1 MQNVFKAVVSLLLAA
16 LPGLAHGLTLD
27 LPGKILGEESRSEAR
42 GSHALPLAP
51 FDGQS
56 VPSRQVDGAVD
67 QRAWQLEAGEQTTLG
82 VIEGLRAQIVAAGFR
97 VVFDCETRACGG
109 FDFRFGTDVMPE
121 PDMHVDLG
129 DFRFLSAEKGEEAV
143 SVLVSRSAASIYVQ
157 VTRVRPSDPTAAP
170 VAASVDLEVAE
181 PQALPIAP
189 TGEIGATLDAEG
201 AAVLEDLVFASGSS
215 ALAEGDYPSLAALAA
230 WLEANP
236 DGTLALVGHTDAS
249 GSLAANIA
257 LSERRAE
264 AVAQVLED
272 RYGADP
278 GRVMAEG
285 VGFLAPRATNQ
296 TEEGRQKNRRVE
308 AVVTSTR

>member
-27 LPGKILGEESRSEAR
+27 LPGKILGEEGRSEAR

-51 FDGQS
+51 FDGRS

-67 QRAWQLEAGEQTTLG
+67 QRAWELEAGEQTTLA
-82 VIEGLRAQIVAAGFR
+82 VIEFLRAQIVAAGFK

-157 VTRVRPSDPTAAP
+157 VTRVRPADPTAAP
-170 VAASVDLEVAE
+170 VSASVDLEGQE
-181 PQALPIAP
+181 PPALPVAP
-189 TGEIGATLDAEG
+189 TGEIGAMLDAEG

-278 GRVMAEG
+278 DRVAAEG
-285 VGFLAPRATNQ
+285 AGFLAPRATNQ